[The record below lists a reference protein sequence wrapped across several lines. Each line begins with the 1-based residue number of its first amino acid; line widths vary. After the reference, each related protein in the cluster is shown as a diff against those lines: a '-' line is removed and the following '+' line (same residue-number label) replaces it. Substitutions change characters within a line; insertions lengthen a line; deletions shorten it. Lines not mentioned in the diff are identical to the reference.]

1 MPPVNQGSRAAL
13 VVWTVITSFLFI
25 VATIF
30 AIYFYVDADSS
41 RKTAMTQS
49 KKYNEVVRE
58 TELNSGD
65 IAALNEAK
73 GNDPALNP
81 AMTAMQVALTQRDNL
96 ARKIAGPSTSDQPNS
111 AAAAVSAANA
121 AIARAAGRLKID
133 GKALPADN
141 LVEAVNTLTNTLQN
155 RQNEVNTLNQQLKDT
170 QGQLAKTVEDAR
182 AQVEQM
188 TKTMEQVRTEQ
199 QQAIANVST
208 VTAEKDTQ
216 IQTVSGDAERQLA
229 AQREQIQSLQTA
241 NAELGGQNRAL
252 TTELNRI
259 RERLSEVRIDP
270 TQAVTRVPDGRII
283 RVQANNTVYIDL
295 GGGDQVT
302 PGLTFEVFDKGEG
315 IPRPGD
321 AANDENLPQGKASI
335 EVIRVSPS
343 TSECRVTRTTPGTAL
358 SEGDLIVNLVY
369 DKNTKYNFVVFG
381 NFDLDRN
388 GVATPQDAEVIKR
401 LVTQWGGNIVNDINV
416 DTDFVVLGR
425 EPEIPTATRAELES
439 DPILKARY
447 DAAVAE
453 SEAYSKIS
461 AKAREYRIPILN
473 QNRFLYLIGYYNQ
486 SKR

>member
-30 AIYFYVDADSS
+30 AIYFYVDADSA
-41 RKTAMTQS
+41 RKTAMAQS
-49 KKYNEVVRE
+49 RKYNDVVRE
-58 TELNSGD
+58 TELQGGD
-65 IAALNEAK
+65 IAALLEVRQ
-73 GNDPALNP
+73 NDPTLNP
-81 AMTAMQVALTQRDNL
+81 SMPAMQVALTQRDNL
-96 ARKIAGPSTSDQPNS
+96 ARKIAGPTTDSP
-111 AAAAVSAANA
+111 AAAVSAANA
-121 AIARAAGRLKID
+121 AVARAAERLKID
-133 GKALPADN
+133 AKSLPSEN

-155 RQNEVNTLNQQLKDT
+155 RQNEVATLNAQVADLQKKQEALVRDT
-170 QGQLAKTVEDAR
+170 Q
-182 AQVEQM
+182 AQIEQM
-188 TKTMEQVRTEQ
+188 TRTMEQIRVEQ
-199 QQAIANVST
+199 QEAIANVSS

-229 AQREQIQSLQTA
+229 ALREQIQSLQTA
-241 NAELGGQNRAL
+241 NAELGGRNRGL
-252 TTELNRI
+252 ELELNRI

-302 PGLTFEVFDKGEG
+302 PGLTFEVFDKGDG
-315 IPRPGD
+315 IPQPGD
-321 AANDENLPQGKASI
+321 PASDENLPQGKASI
-335 EVIRVSPS
+335 EVIRVNPS

-401 LVTQWGGNIVNDINV
+401 LVTQWGGNIVGDINV

-453 SEAYSKIS
+453 AEAYSQIS

-486 SKR
+486 AKR

>member
-41 RKTAMTQS
+41 RKAAINQS
-49 KKYNEVVRE
+49 KKYNDVVRE
-58 TELNSGD
+58 AELAGAEV
-65 IAALNEAK
+65 AALNEAK
-73 GNDPALNP
+73 GSDPTLNP

-96 ARKIAGPSTSDQPNS
+96 ARKIAGQTAADQPNS
-111 AAAAVSAANA
+111 AAAATSAANTA
-121 AIARAAGRLKID
+121 VARAAERLKID
-133 GKALPADN
+133 AKTLPADN

-155 RQNEVNTLNQQLKDT
+155 RQNEVNTLKQQVTDA
-170 QGQLAKTVEDAR
+170 QAQLAKTVEDTR
-182 AQVEQM
+182 AQIEQM
-188 TKTMEQVRTEQ
+188 TKTMEQVRAEQ
-199 QQAIANVST
+199 QRAIANVSN

-229 AQREQIQSLQTA
+229 ALREQIQSLQTA

-321 AANDENLPQGKASI
+321 PATEENLPQGKASI
-335 EVIRVSPS
+335 EVVRVSPS
-343 TSECRVTRTTPGTAL
+343 TSECRVTRSTPGTAL

-369 DKNTKYNFVVFG
+369 DKNTKYNFVVYG

-401 LVTQWGGNIVNDINV
+401 LITQWGGNVVPDINV

-425 EPEIPTATRAELES
+425 EPEIPSATREELAN

-453 SEAYSKIS
+453 SEAYAQIS

-486 SKR
+486 AKR

>member
-1 MPPVNQGSRAAL
+1 

-30 AIYFYVDADSS
+30 AIYFYVDADSARKAAQTQS
-41 RKTAMTQS
+41 RK
-49 KKYNEVVRE
+49 YNDVVRE
-58 TELNSGD
+58 AELSGGD

-73 GNDPALNP
+73 ANDPTLNP

-96 ARKIAGPSTSDQPNS
+96 ARKMAGPTIDNP
-111 AAAAVSAANA
+111 AAAVSAANA
-121 AIARAAGRLKID
+121 AVARAAERLKID
-133 GKALPADN
+133 AKSLPSEN

-155 RQNEVNTLNQQLKDT
+155 RQTEVATLNAQVAELQKKQEALVRDT
-170 QGQLAKTVEDAR
+170 Q
-182 AQVEQM
+182 AQIEQM
-188 TKTMEQVRTEQ
+188 TRTMEQIRAEQ
-199 QQAIANVST
+199 QEAIANVSN

-216 IQTVSGDAERQLA
+216 IQTVSGDAERQMA
-229 AQREQIQSLQTA
+229 ALREQIQSLQTA
-241 NAELGGQNRAL
+241 NAELGGRNRGL
-252 TTELNRI
+252 EVELNRI

-283 RVQANNTVYIDL
+283 RVQGNNTVYIDL

-302 PGLTFEVFDKGEG
+302 PGLTFEVFDKGDG
-315 IPRPGD
+315 IPQPGD

-335 EVIRVSPS
+335 EVVRVNPS
-343 TSECRVTRTTPGTAL
+343 TSECRVTRMTPGTAL

-401 LVTQWGGNIVNDINV
+401 LVTQWGGNIVGDINV

-453 SEAYSKIS
+453 AEAYSQIS

-486 SKR
+486 AKR